1 LLNIEM
7 DVSPEV
13 KIAEEKI
20 NRGDIDEAIKIL
32 EIYLN
37 EHPQDYYAINKL
49 GVAFVY
55 NGKTNSAKECFYK
68 AIEIN
73 PNFAPSYSNI
83 GNLFTEE
90 GKYEEALYWYKKAL
104 EIDPQFSS
112 ARTNLAHLYRVTGR
126 IDMAVEELKRTYH
139 RENGKAGIAR
149 NWWLWILVVIA
160 IIYFI
165 YRGI

>member
-1 LLNIEM
+1 MEKPPGIRT
-7 DVSPEV
+7 
-13 KIAEEKI
+13 AEEKI
-20 NRGDIDEAIKIL
+20 NKGDIAEAIKIL
-32 EIYLN
+32 EAYLN
-37 EHPQDYYAINKL
+37 EHTEDYYAVNKL
-49 GVAFVY
+49 GVAFIY
-55 NGKTNSAKECFYK
+55 DGKLNSARECFYK

-112 ARTNLAHLYRVTGR
+112 ARTNLAHLYRLTGK

-139 RENGKAGIAR
+139 KEDGKEGITR
-149 NWWLWILVVIA
+149 NWWLWVLVAIA
-160 IIYFI
+160 ILYFI
-165 YRGI
+165 YRGV